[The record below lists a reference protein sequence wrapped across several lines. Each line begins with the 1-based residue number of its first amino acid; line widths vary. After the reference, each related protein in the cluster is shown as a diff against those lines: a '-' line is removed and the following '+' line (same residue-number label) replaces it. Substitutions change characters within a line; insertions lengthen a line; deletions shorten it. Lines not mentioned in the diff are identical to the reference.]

1 MNDSTAYMNHR
12 LPTIHDC
19 FTYNGEDELLWLRL
33 ETLKNIVHRVV
44 IAEGTRTQMGRAK
57 KLRFDASRFGDHAQR
72 IEYIVV
78 DDLESNPS
86 SPWVNENRQRN
97 ALGRALLGEAAGP
110 LADDDWVILSDA
122 DEIPRPDAI
131 LKFKPNR
138 YISALL
144 VQRLYFYAFNC
155 QAVANGH
162 DPWWRKVRITTV
174 ARLRSWFG
182 STQCLRVFRATGA
195 LRSLKRDWNRL
206 RTQSIHDAGWH
217 FTYLMTA
224 DQILE
229 KLRVGMS
236 HQEFNTPEIANLEHI
251 RRCMDERRNL
261 FGKGK
266 FTVVPLDESF
276 PEPLLSN
283 RQRFEHLI
291 W

>member
-1 MNDSTAYMNHR
+1 MNHHV
-12 LPTIHDC
+12 PTIHDC
-19 FTYNGEDELLWLRL
+19 FTYNGEDDVLWLRL

-44 IAEGTRTQMGRAK
+44 IAEGTRTQTGKPK
-57 KLRFDASRFGDHAQR
+57 KLRFDASRFGDHAGR

-78 DDLESNPS
+78 DDLESSPS
-86 SPWVNENRQRN
+86 SPWDNENRQRN
-97 ALGRALLGEAAGP
+97 ALARAVLGAAAGP
-110 LADDDWVILSDA
+110 LPEDHWIILSDV

-131 LKFKPNR
+131 LQFKPER

-144 VQRLYFYAFNC
+144 VQRVYFYAFNN
-155 QAVANGH
+155 QAIADGGH
-162 DPWWRKVRITTV
+162 DPWWRRVRVTTV

-182 STQCLRVFRATGA
+182 SMQSLRIYRTTGA

-206 RTQSIHDAGWH
+206 RTQSIDDAGWH

-229 KLRVGMS
+229 KLNIMA

-261 FGKGK
+261 FGNGK
-266 FTVVPLDESF
+266 FTVVPLDDSF
-276 PEPLLSN
+276 PEPLLSH
-283 RQRFEHLI
+283 RHRFERLI